1 MGIFKQP
8 KVSQPEPIKVKDVE
22 AEAQKKA
29 AEEAEKLRKGRV
41 KTILTTGQ
49 GITESNTQRKTVL
62 GG

>member
-41 KTILTTGQ
+41 KLYLLLVRESLRAILNEKQ
-49 GITESNTQRKTVL
+49 Y
-62 GG
+62 